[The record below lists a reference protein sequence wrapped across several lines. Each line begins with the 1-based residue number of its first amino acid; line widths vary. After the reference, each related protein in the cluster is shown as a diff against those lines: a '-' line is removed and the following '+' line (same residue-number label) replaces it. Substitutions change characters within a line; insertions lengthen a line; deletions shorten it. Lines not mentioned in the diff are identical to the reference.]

1 MGALR
6 NSGGKYSEA
15 ATTRQNAELRHLR
28 QMGAVRACDKRSARQ
43 AIQMLAPA
51 RSQPVNS
58 QAIQGRYGE
67 EQS

>member
-1 MGALR
+1 MRALQ
-6 NSGGKYSEA
+6 NSGGKYSDA
-15 ATTRQNAELRHLR
+15 ATSRRHAVRRCLQ
-28 QMGAVRACDKRSARQ
+28 QMGAAHAGDKRSSGQ
-43 AIQMLAPA
+43 AVQMLAPA

>member
-1 MGALR
+1 MRALR

-15 ATTRQNAELRHLR
+15 ATTGQNAEWRR
-28 QMGAVRACDKRSARQ
+28 PQQMGAACACDKRRRRHAV
-43 AIQMLAPA
+43 QMLAPA
-51 RSQPVNS
+51 RPQPVNS